1 MDRLEV
7 LKKSELFRDLNDEQ
21 LSLVEK
27 ICTSE
32 EFDPGTIICKQGKLE
47 EKICVVEDGL
57 VGIILEVGPLAKRQV
72 QAVSNFQVFGW
83 SAMIQ
88 PYTCTATIKAL
99 EKTKVLA
106 FDGRKLQGFCL
117 SQPEIG
123 FSIYSAIARVV
134 ATRLRQA
141 YTQLLGVTSH
151 LT

>member
-1 MDRLEV
+1 MNRLEV
-7 LKKSELFRDLNDEQ
+7 LQRSELFRDLSDEQ
-21 LSLVEK
+21 LGLVEK
-27 ICTSE
+27 ICTYE
-32 EFDPGTIICKQGKLE
+32 EFDPGTVICKQGRAE
-47 EKICVVEDGL
+47 EKIYIIEDGL
-57 VGIILEVGPLAKRQV
+57 VAIMLEVGPLAKRQV

-83 SAMIQ
+83 SAMIH
-88 PYTCTATIKAL
+88 PYLSTATIKAL

-123 FSIYSAIARVV
+123 FIIYSAIASVV

-141 YTQLLGVTSH
+141 YTQLLGVSSH